1 MNISVDISLYPLKEG
16 YKEAIHAFI
25 EALEAQKDVVV
36 EPNRMSTQV
45 HGEYSFIMKLLEKEI
60 YSVFKEIPE
69 SAIVIKLIGNDRK
82 GPYAK

>member
-1 MNISVDISLYPLKEG
+1 M
-16 YKEAIHAFI
+16 
-25 EALEAQKDVVV
+25 V

-45 HGEYSFIMKLLEKEI
+45 HGDYSVIMKLLEQEI
-60 YSVFKEIPE
+60 YAVFQEIPE